1 MHASVHKLQIRTYA
15 YMYVH
20 TCCVDIAW
28 LAGWPEGRCVLAFH
42 KSCRPKGEQQLIDF
56 TQWPATLICIW
67 GPAIKSAK
75 SPLPPCGTRFC
86 SGVARCRPNKKTTS
100 VWASAFCLHSN
111 CPVMMANELGT
122 LKAIINTN
130 YFRAALNQ
138 IHSCAKTEMKAIRW

>member
-1 MHASVHKLQIRTYA
+1 MQFGSMDFGR
-15 YMYVH
+15 
-20 TCCVDIAW
+20 

-67 GPAIKSAK
+67 GSAIKSAK
-75 SPLPPCGTRFC
+75 SQHCPHVARVFV
-86 SGVARCRPNKKTTS
+86 SGVACRPNKVLNTQS

-122 LKAIINTN
+122 PNGDHKHVPHTDSK
-130 YFRAALNQ
+130 YFKGSLDPN
-138 IHSCAKTEMKAIRW
+138 SLLCEKPK